1 MRTPRRAPF
10 PLALLTCAVGALVLL
25 GACSSSGGGTDSRT
39 VTLVT
44 HDSFAVS
51 KPVLRAFEQRT
62 GWKVRILKNGDAGQ
76 ALNQVILTKDAP
88 LGDAFFGVDNTFLT
102 RALDAKVFEQYRPK
116 ALATVDPKLAL
127 DPTEHATPID
137 FGDVCLN
144 VDTAYFAPGAGH
156 GAAPT
161 SLEDL
166 TEPRYRDLLVVENP
180 ATSSPG
186 LAFVAATVARFGD
199 RWLDYWDR
207 LRANGVLVVNGWD
220 QAYES
225 EFSGSSS
232 HRGDRPIVVSYASSP
247 AAEMFYAD
255 PAPATPPTASV
266 DTTCFRQV
274 EFAGVLRGAAHP
286 AAARKLVDFMLT
298 QRFQRDVPLQ
308 MFVYPSVTGTPLP
321 EVFTKYSA
329 VVPDPSTLRPA
340 RIGADRRQW
349 IDEWTQ
355 HVLR

>member
-1 MRTPRRAPF
+1 MHPVRRASVT
-10 PLALLTCAVGALVLL
+10 AILVLVAAVAL
-25 GACSSSGGGTDSRT
+25 GACTAGTGGGGRT

-51 KPVLRAFEQRT
+51 KPVLRAFTQQT

-88 LGDAFFGVDNTFLT
+88 LGDAFFGVDNTYLT
-102 RALDAKVFEQYRPK
+102 RALDTKVFSKYRPP
-116 ALATVDPKLAL
+116 ALGTVDPALRL
-127 DPTEHATPID
+127 DPTGRATPID

-144 VDTAYFAPGAGH
+144 VDERYFAPDAGH
-156 GAAPT
+156 GPAPT
-161 SLEDL
+161 SLDDL
-166 TEPRYRDLLVVENP
+166 TDPRYRNQLVVENP

-186 LAFVAATVARFGD
+186 LAFVAATVARYGD

-232 HRGDRPIVVSYASSP
+232 HKGDRPIVVSYASSP
-247 AAEMFYAD
+247 AAEMYYAD
-255 PAPATPPTASV
+255 RAPATPPTASV
-266 DTTCFRQV
+266 DRTCFRQV
-274 EFAGVLRGAAHP
+274 EFAGVLRGAAHA

-321 EVFTKYSA
+321 ELFTKYSA
-329 VVPDPSTLRPA
+329 VVPHPYTLSPA
-340 RIGADRRQW
+340 RIGADRRAW
-349 IDEWTQ
+349 IDQWTR

>member
-10 PLALLTCAVGALVLL
+10 LVVVLATLVLL
-25 GACSSSGGGTDSRT
+25 GACSSSGGGADSRT
-39 VTLVT
+39 ITLVT

-51 KPVLRAFEQRT
+51 KPVLRAFTEQT

-102 RALDAKVFEQYRPK
+102 RALDANVFERYRPK
-116 ALATVDPKLAL
+116 ALSTVDPKLVL
-127 DPTEHATPID
+127 DRTGHATPID

-144 VDTAYFAPGAGH
+144 VDTKFFAPGAGH
-156 GAAPT
+156 GTAPT
-161 SLEDL
+161 SLDDL
-166 TEPRYRDLLVVENP
+166 ADPIHRDQLVVENP

-186 LAFVAATVARFGD
+186 LAFVAATVARYGD
-199 RWLDYWDR
+199 GWLDYWDK

-220 QAYES
+220 EAYES

-247 AAEMFYAD
+247 AAEMYFAD

-266 DTTCFRQV
+266 DRTCFRQV
-274 EFAGVLRGAAHP
+274 EFAGVLRGATHP
-286 AAARKLVDFMLT
+286 AGARKLVDFMLT
-298 QRFQRDVPLQ
+298 ERFQRDVPLQ

-329 VVPDPSTLRPA
+329 VVPDPYTLSPA
-340 RIGADRRQW
+340 RIGADRREW
-349 IDEWTQ
+349 IDEWTR